1 MTLWFNQTG
10 QQLVSEQL
18 TLTLSRVLHKK
29 GSKDET
35 LRITLHER
43 EIKILIEALE
53 LLANHSQSYVKNNEI
68 LEPLLNT
75 DPIFNIKSS
84 AVRYLKDEIYYFV
97 NLPEPEYCDC
107 GNELTYMGGDVFH
120 ASACD
125 QCLGIEPQKP
135 FVKLSEYYEYNK
147 CEIDWSFTDYNCTL
161 QNIRCAKCG
170 TNLLTYGYEKTLY
183 CPKCE

>member
-84 AVRYLKDEIYYFV
+84 AVRYL
-97 NLPEPEYCDC
+97 EPVHD
-107 GNELTYMGGDVFH
+107 
-120 ASACD
+120 
-125 QCLGIEPQKP
+125 
-135 FVKLSEYYEYNK
+135 
-147 CEIDWSFTDYNCTL
+147 
-161 QNIRCAKCG
+161 
-170 TNLLTYGYEKTLY
+170 
-183 CPKCE
+183 